1 MESLSNLIFGVIAGA
16 AFPVRWA
23 ELVAGP
29 FPSFRITTFYAI
41 LSTVVASI
49 GALLGLVK
57 IARDLRTDTPATDG
71 SDDQG
76 ADDVNPDTHRQDP
89 GSRHPTWK
97 RALWYGFVGLL
108 IFIALGAAAHAAFE
122 DRTKYEV
129 HVVIESGQIIV
140 PAGMGGPTRQTL
152 DSRDFKAYQPEQL
165 VTDRDPNK
173 GAGVWLVTWL
183 AAEYAAN

>member
-1 MESLSNLIFGVIAGA
+1 
-16 AFPVRWA
+16 
-23 ELVAGP
+23 
-29 FPSFRITTFYAI
+29 
-41 LSTVVASI
+41 
-49 GALLGLVK
+49 
-57 IARDLRTDTPATDG
+57 

-108 IFIALGAAAHAAFE
+108 IFIALGSAAIAALQ
-122 DRTKYEV
+122 DRTKYEL

-152 DSRDFKAYQPEQL
+152 DSRDFKASQPAHL

-183 AAEYAAN
+183 AAEYAANRPDLPFTVTVPIDLLTDPIAVTGLNPDEYQLYYQVAGGEKVRL